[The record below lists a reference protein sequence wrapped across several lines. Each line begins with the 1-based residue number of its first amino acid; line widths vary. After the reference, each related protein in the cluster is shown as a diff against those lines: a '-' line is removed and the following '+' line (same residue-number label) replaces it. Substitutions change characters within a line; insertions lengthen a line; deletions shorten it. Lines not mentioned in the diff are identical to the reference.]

1 MGGNPEMKPQDSTV
15 QYTDLQRETVCL
27 LINGPGSIQ

>member
-1 MGGNPEMKPQDSTV
+1 MGGNAEMKQSDSTV
-15 QYTDLQRETVCL
+15 QHAPLQRETVCI